1 MNINNNAQEALK
13 SLLNDGNDCHVKLFD
28 VVDST
33 NTAAKN
39 AVLEGLAKNALFIAN
54 KQTAGRG
61 RQGKSFYSPAE
72 SGLYFSVVL
81 HPNISLSDATG
92 ITAAAAVAVVEALKE
107 VTKKDPKIKWVN
119 DIFIDTKKV
128 CGILT
133 EAVSDFEK
141 GEIKGIV
148 VGIGINLTTSDFP
161 QELKDIAGSVEA
173 DTDKYALAA
182 KIYNR
187 LKYFCDKLPC
197 RDFMEDYR
205 KYSLVLG
212 KQIHFNRNGIDYN
225 AIAENI
231 LDDGGLVV
239 LTENG
244 ERIILNSGE
253 ISIKI
258 G

>member
-1 MNINNNAQEALK
+1 MKINGNAQETLK
-13 SLLNDGNDCHVKLFD
+13 SFLNDGNDCFVKLFD

-39 AVLEGLAKNALFIAN
+39 AVLEGLDKNALFIAGQ
-54 KQTAGRG
+54 QTAGRG
-61 RQGKSFYSPAE
+61 RRGKSFYSPAE
-72 SGLYFSVVL
+72 SGLYFSAVF

-92 ITAAAAVAVVEALKE
+92 ITAAAAVAVTEALKE
-107 VTKKDPKIKWVN
+107 ATKKDPKIKWVN
-119 DIFIDTKKV
+119 DIFIDNKKV

-141 GEIKGIV
+141 GEIKGV
-148 VGIGINLTTSDFP
+148 VIGIGINLTTNDFP
-161 QELKDIAGSVEA
+161 EELKDIAGSVGA
-173 DTDKYALAA
+173 DTDKYVLTA

-187 LKYFCDKLPC
+187 LKYFCDRLPC

-212 KQIHFNRNGIDYN
+212 KNIRFNRNGIDHT

-244 ERIILNSGE
+244 ERIVLNSGE
-253 ISIKI
+253 ISIKLD
-258 G
+258 